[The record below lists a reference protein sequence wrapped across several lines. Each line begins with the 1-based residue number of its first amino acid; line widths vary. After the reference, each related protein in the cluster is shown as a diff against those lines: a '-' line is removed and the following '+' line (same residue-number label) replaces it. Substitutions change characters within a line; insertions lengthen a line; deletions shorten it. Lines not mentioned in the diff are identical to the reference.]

1 LVFGVVV
8 MKTLIE
14 EGIYK
19 IENGSSTVYQVVV
32 SKRANG
38 KRFYRQETVPNL
50 TQARLAKKIL
60 FADVI
65 ERTKEKDL
73 PTFGEFLDT
82 FLEEVVRIWS
92 PNTIYRRSSLL
103 NCHYRPHFGDR
114 RINEITSKEIVD
126 HFEQQTN
133 GKAWSS
139 KRELLKTIKGVF
151 QRAVD
156 LELIDKN
163 PVLTVPKPKGKTRDP
178 QVLSEDQVKLLLG
191 DLKENHTE
199 LFFHVAL
206 AVHTLARAGE
216 LRALTWADIDFS
228 TRLINISKT
237 RDPKTG
243 LKLSTKGNEIRKVWI
258 NDELMELLKELKQT
272 TFSASSDQ
280 VLPHWREF
288 AQNEQGKPLK
298 IFCQR
303 LGLPLIRFHDLRA
316 SGITI
321 LLNRGVPL
329 PQVMKLAMDSKINSL
344 FASS

>member
-1 LVFGVVV
+1 

-19 IENGSSTVYQVVV
+19 IETDKGVSYQVVV

-50 TQARLAKKIL
+50 TQARLAKKLL

-65 ERTKEKDL
+65 ERTKEKDC
-73 PTFGEFLDT
+73 PTFGEFLDS
-82 FLEEVVRIWS
+82 FLEEVVKNWS
-92 PNTIYRRSSLL
+92 PNTTYRRSSLL
-103 NCHYRPHFGDR
+103 NCHYRPFFGDR
-114 RINEITSKEIVD
+114 QINEITSKEIVD
-126 HFEQQTN
+126 HFEQQTS

-163 PVLTVPKPKGKTRDP
+163 PVFAVPKPKGKTKDP
-178 QVLSEDQVKLLLG
+178 QVLSEDQVRLLLS
-191 DLKENHTE
+191 DLKENHTD
-199 LFFHVAL
+199 LFYHVAL
-206 AVHTLARAGE
+206 AVQTLARAGE
-216 LRALTWADIDFS
+216 LRALTWADVDFS
-228 TRLINISKT
+228 TRLITISKT

-243 LKLSTKGNEIRKVWI
+243 LKLSTKGNDIRKVWI
-258 NDELMELLKELKQT
+258 NDELMELLKELKQS
-272 TFSASSDQ
+272 TFSAPSDQ

-298 IFCQR
+298 IFCKR

-316 SGITI
+316 SGITRDI
-321 LLNRGVPL
+321 VKSGVRPL
-329 PQVMKLAMDSKINSL
+329 MS
-344 FASS
+344 

>member
-1 LVFGVVV
+1 
-8 MKTLIE
+8 
-14 EGIYK
+14 
-19 IENGSSTVYQVVV
+19 
-32 SKRANG
+32 
-38 KRFYRQETVPNL
+38 
-50 TQARLAKKIL
+50 
-60 FADVI
+60 
-65 ERTKEKDL
+65 
-73 PTFGEFLDT
+73 
-82 FLEEVVRIWS
+82 
-92 PNTIYRRSSLL
+92 
-103 NCHYRPHFGDR
+103 
-114 RINEITSKEIVD
+114 
-126 HFEQQTN
+126 
-133 GKAWSS
+133 
-139 KRELLKTIKGVF
+139 
-151 QRAVD
+151 
-156 LELIDKN
+156 
-163 PVLTVPKPKGKTRDP
+163 
-178 QVLSEDQVKLLLG
+178 VLSEDQVKLLLG